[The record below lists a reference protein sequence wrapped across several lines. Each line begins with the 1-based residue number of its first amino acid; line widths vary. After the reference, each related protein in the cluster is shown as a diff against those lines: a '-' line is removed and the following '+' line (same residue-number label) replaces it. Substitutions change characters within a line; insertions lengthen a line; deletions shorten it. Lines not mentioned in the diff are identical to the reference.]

1 MRIGISGI
9 GFVGSAMYESFK
21 MKKINEIILYD
32 KYKNIGEFN
41 NLLNTDI
48 LFLTLPTEYN
58 EEIKG
63 YNLEPIKETINLL
76 KNNNYNGLVVI
87 KSTVEPNTTNI
98 LETNSGLDIVHNP
111 EFLTARTAIKD
122 FNEQTHI
129 VLGKGNL
136 CNQNKFNDLVNFYKT
151 NYPNAEISICNS
163 IESEMMKLTANTFYA
178 VKVQYFTEIYLM
190 CKSNNVE
197 YNNIRNLILKNGWI
211 NPMHT
216 LIPGPDGNISYGGAC
231 LPKDSK
237 TLSNYLEKN
246 NLPNSVIKYTTI
258 ERDLLRN

>member
-1 MRIGISGI
+1 
-9 GFVGSAMYESFK
+9 
-21 MKKINEIILYD
+21 
-32 KYKNIGEFN
+32 
-41 NLLNTDI
+41 
-48 LFLTLPTEYN
+48 
-58 EEIKG
+58 
-63 YNLEPIKETINLL
+63 
-76 KNNNYNGLVVI
+76 
-87 KSTVEPNTTNI
+87 
-98 LETNSGLDIVHNP
+98 
-111 EFLTARTAIKD
+111 
-122 FNEQTHI
+122 
-129 VLGKGNL
+129 
-136 CNQNKFNDLVNFYKT
+136 
-151 NYPNAEISICNS
+151 
-163 IESEMMKLTANTFYA
+163 MMKLTANTFYA